1 MLDNQIICTWSVK
14 LPVYIDY
21 KFGYTQREKPL
32 FCLGRPIAEPLGL
45 CVDFAPQTLRFQ
57 DSEWEPATLGRHGE
71 YLLPL
76 TATFTEEQLNMEPD
90 FDLVVEADAG
100 PRKSFKD
107 FCTEVAFHVEDHDII
122 QGERPCSEKRWKGLH
137 HALQEKTNE
146 LHAMVTH
153 ALHTEKPQK
162 RILWE
167 NCVAAVAEALNMETR
182 LFGYRTGWNFQP

>member
-1 MLDNQIICTWSVK
+1 
-14 LPVYIDY
+14 
-21 KFGYTQREKPL
+21 
-32 FCLGRPIAEPLGL
+32 
-45 CVDFAPQTLRFQ
+45 
-57 DSEWEPATLGRHGE
+57 
-71 YLLPL
+71 
-76 TATFTEEQLNMEPD
+76 MEPD

-182 LFGYRTGWNFQP
+182 LFGYRTGWNFNLKEHRVAFVQLIDEILFMPTCGPWSPTLMSNGNGSDTGITTPT